1 MDAWTISVRLVDFR
15 IWYIMSYIWLEHLS
29 RTLILGGI
37 WEAVNSVLCGHNQIN
52 NRKKSVFDIA
62 EFSQSCDYGMLDF
75 QNKSFFLSL
84 SYQIR
89 KFLDL
94 LFSPLNITSAGWGK
108 FKRTRRDEGYQTCAL
123 IFMNNEWS

>member
-1 MDAWTISVRLVDFR
+1 M
-15 IWYIMSYIWLEHLS
+15 
-29 RTLILGGI
+29 
-37 WEAVNSVLCGHNQIN
+37 NSVLCGHNQIN

-75 QNKSFFLSL
+75 RNKSFFLSL

-94 LFSPLNITSAGWGK
+94 LFSPLNITSAG
-108 FKRTRRDEGYQTCAL
+108 
-123 IFMNNEWS
+123 